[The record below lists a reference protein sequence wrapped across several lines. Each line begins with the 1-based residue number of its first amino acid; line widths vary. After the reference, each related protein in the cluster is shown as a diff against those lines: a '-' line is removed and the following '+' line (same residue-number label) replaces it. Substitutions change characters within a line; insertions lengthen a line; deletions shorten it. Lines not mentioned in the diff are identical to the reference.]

1 MPNSVDSSQLD
12 KLDARLKEALQK
24 APEKRRELH
33 KTLADVIKKAV
44 DQSIDSSIND
54 AKGQIKDW
62 QKEYVGSGG
71 GYAAVRA
78 TDESTGDQSPGA
90 ITNYVDSGHKIRPP
104 SGKDPNY
111 RPRINVAYVNGARF
125 YENAV
130 PEVTA
135 QANAAAEKFAD
146 DIAGILEGK

>member
-1 MPNSVDSSQLD
+1 MPGSVDFSELE
-12 KLDARLKEALQK
+12 KLDARMKAALRI
-24 APEKRRELH
+24 APAKRRELH
-33 KTLADVIKKAV
+33 ASLADIAKKAV
-44 DQSIDSSIND
+44 DRSIDASIHD
-54 AKGQIKDW
+54 TRGQIKDW
-62 QKEYVGSGG
+62 QKKYIGSGG

-78 TDESTGDQSPGA
+78 SDESTGDQSPGA

-104 SGKDPNY
+104 SGQDPNY
-111 RPRINVAYVNGARF
+111 RPRIHVPYVNGARF

-135 QANAAAEKFAD
+135 QAIAAGEKFAA